1 MTVTQTRKCPCSIC
15 GKLFRHSELLPG
27 DMLHGAMHDKI
38 CAAHPEWTADCYICL
53 EDLNRFRHAFIEEN
67 LAQESGEL
75 NSLQQEVLNSIK
87 ENESLIKNINSEF
100 SNNLTFGERLSDKVA
115 EFGGSWKFIIMFMVI
130 LVVWIIINSVKLFL
144 KHPFDEY
151 PYILLNLVL
160 SCVAAIQ
167 APVIMM
173 SQNRQEAKDR
183 LRSEQDYKTNLKS
196 ELEIRN
202 LNAKID
208 ELLTHQW
215 QRLLEIQQ
223 IQVEMI
229 EQMTTHHQWEREQ
242 HEQSV
247 EKQTAVD
254 AAVPETVKK

>member
-1 MTVTQTRKCPCSIC
+1 MATTHKQQTHPCAIC
-15 GKLFRHSELLPG
+15 GKSFRLSELMPG
-27 DMLHGAMHDKI
+27 DLLHGKLHDKI
-38 CAAHPEWTADCYICL
+38 CADHPEWTPESCICRD
-53 EDLNRFRHAFIEEN
+53 DLNRFRRQFIEEELTTDN
-67 LAQESGEL
+67 GEL
-75 NSLQQEVLNSIK
+75 TALQQQVLQSIK
-87 ENESLIKNINSEF
+87 DNDSVIKNINAEF
-100 SNNLTFGERLSDKVA
+100 EDKLSFGDRLSDKVA
-115 EFGGSWKFIIMFMVI
+115 EFGGSWKFIIIFTVV
-130 LVVWIIINSVKLFL
+130 LFVWIIINSLVFLL
-144 KHPFDEY
+144 KHPFDPY

-183 LRSEQDYKTNLKS
+183 MRSEQDFKTNLKA

-202 LNAKID
+202 MNAKVD

-229 EQMTTHHQWEREQ
+229 EQMTAHHQWERAQ
-242 HEQSV
+242 HEG
-247 EKQTAVD
+247 ET
-254 AAVPETVKK
+254 TVK